1 MLVFDLGGGTFD
13 VSILSIEGGIFSVL
27 ATGGDTHLGGE
38 DFDDTI
44 VDHFMEIIK
53 RKFTAEQFETIS
65 NSKRAMRRLRTAGE
79 EAKRMLSA
87 ALQASVEVEDIIPG
101 TDFTHNMSRAL
112 FERLNAK
119 HFARTME
126 TVDAVLADAAIGD
139 GDIHDVVLVGGSTRI
154 PKIQALLSARFGG
167 KDLCKAINP
176 DEAVAY
182 GAAVQ
187 AAVLSGARDSTT
199 SSLLLVDV
207 TPLSLGIETEGRVM
221 STLIKRNTPIP
232 SSHKKTYTTV
242 HDYQESVDI
251 PIYEGERSC
260 VDGNNLLGEFTIAGI
275 QRAKQGVPKIVVSF
289 DIDSNGILS
298 VSARDDVTGSEN
310 SVQIKNRGRLDPA
323 EIERMVEEAKQF
335 EREDAARLE
344 VLEAKAE
351 LDNLVYGAV
360 EAVASGK
367 ASPKLGAALSEVQTW
382 LEVVDEPTLR
392 DVNMQRQKLERF
404 MVTA

>member
-1 MLVFDLGGGTFD
+1 
-13 VSILSIEGGIFSVL
+13 
-27 ATGGDTHLGGE
+27 
-38 DFDDTI
+38 
-44 VDHFMEIIK
+44 
-53 RKFTAEQFETIS
+53 
-65 NSKRAMRRLRTAGE
+65 
-79 EAKRMLSA
+79 
-87 ALQASVEVEDIIPG
+87 
-101 TDFTHNMSRAL
+101 
-112 FERLNAK
+112 
-119 HFARTME
+119 
-126 TVDAVLADAAIGD
+126 
-139 GDIHDVVLVGGSTRI
+139 
-154 PKIQALLSARFGG
+154 
-167 KDLCKAINP
+167 
-176 DEAVAY
+176 
-182 GAAVQ
+182 
-187 AAVLSGARDSTT
+187 
-199 SSLLLVDV
+199 
-207 TPLSLGIETEGRVM
+207 M

>member
-1 MLVFDLGGGTFD
+1 MDDIKRLPYQVGGGGEDGEKPVISVEYQGDPHEFAAEELSAMVLRKMKQTAEAYLDTPVTKAVITVPAYFNDAQRNATKTAGAIAGLEVLRIINEPTAAALAYGLDAAAGSMASAAAAKETKNVLVFDLGGGTFD

-187 AAVLSGARDSTT
+187 AAVLSGAHDSTK
-199 SSLLLVDV
+199 
-207 TPLSLGIETEGRVM
+207 IGRA
-221 STLIKRNTPIP
+221 SCR
-232 SSHKKTYTTV
+232 
-242 HDYQESVDI
+242 
-251 PIYEGERSC
+251 ER
-260 VDGNNLLGEFTIAGI
+260 V
-275 QRAKQGVPKIVVSF
+275 
-289 DIDSNGILS
+289 
-298 VSARDDVTGSEN
+298 
-310 SVQIKNRGRLDPA
+310 
-323 EIERMVEEAKQF
+323 
-335 EREDAARLE
+335 
-344 VLEAKAE
+344 
-351 LDNLVYGAV
+351 
-360 EAVASGK
+360 
-367 ASPKLGAALSEVQTW
+367 
-382 LEVVDEPTLR
+382 
-392 DVNMQRQKLERF
+392 
-404 MVTA
+404 